1 MNENRNKSPS
11 DKRHAATDGPGPRV
25 PGTGE
30 AADRLDR
37 LLRGVH
43 YNLIR
48 LSRHELR
55 ELKMTPPRYHV
66 LSHVLRNDP
75 IDMGTLHRAM
85 HVTRSTLTS
94 LVDSLVD
101 DGLLARERHPDDRRR
116 VVLRGTEHGVSALE
130 TLRRVR
136 CEHLAAALGTVD
148 AKRIKTTEKTLES
161 IVSLLEQK
169 NEGELD
175 GCNAPPV

>member
-1 MNENRNKSPS
+1 MNDNRNKLPS
-11 DKRHAATDGPGPRV
+11 DKNPAAADISD
-25 PGTGE
+25 TGE
-30 AADRLDR
+30 SADRLDR

-85 HVTRSTLTS
+85 HVNRSTLTS

-101 DGLLARERHPDDRRR
+101 DGLLARERDGDDRRR
-116 VVLRGTEHGVSALE
+116 VVLRGTEHGASALE

-148 AKRIKTTEKTLES
+148 AKCIKTTEKTLAA
-161 IVSLLEQK
+161 IASLLEQK
-169 NEGELD
+169 NEGEPD
-175 GCNAPPV
+175 GCNGPPV